1 MAENSPLWAQKEKF
15 INNRKMA
22 LIVLLSS
29 FCGILPIALW
39 LVFFLWQD
47 IRKPEPLRW
56 IGILFLL
63 GMAITPLVW
72 FLENY
77 FINLLQID
85 INTTLPFFV
94 SAFVYLIVAGI
105 EELAKFFSASLFLR
119 KNKYFDEA
127 IDAMIY
133 LIVLGLGFGVVENIL
148 ISYQE
153 ISTGAHFL
161 STFQITT
168 LRFVGANL
176 LHALSCGLIGFFW
189 ALRLVTG
196 KKKYLGIG
204 LLLGILLH
212 WAFNI
217 AIINLGGNAILLIS
231 LTLFFVGIAILCG
244 FDILKQIKKPIINN
258 NKQ

>member
-1 MAENSPLWAQKEKF
+1 
-15 INNRKMA
+15 MA
-22 LIVLLSS
+22 LILILSS

-39 LVFFLWQD
+39 LIFFLWQD
-47 IRKPEPLRW
+47 IKKPEPLRW

-77 FINLLQID
+77 FINILQVD
-85 INTTLPFFV
+85 INAALPFLL
-94 SAFVYLIVAGI
+94 SAFIYLIVAGI
-105 EELAKFFSASLFLR
+105 EECAKFFSASLFLR

-153 ISTGAHFL
+153 ISAGGNFL

-168 LRFVGANL
+168 LRFIGANL

-204 LLLGILLH
+204 LVLGILLH
-212 WAFNI
+212 WIFNI
-217 AIINLGGNAILLIS
+217 AIINLGGNAVFLVSLILFL
-231 LTLFFVGIAILCG
+231 VGIVILCA
-244 FDILKQIKKPIINN
+244 FDVLKGIKKPIIIN
-258 NKQ
+258 NK

>member
-1 MAENSPLWAQKEKF
+1 MVLT
-15 INNRKMA
+15 
-22 LIVLLSS
+22 LILASL
-29 FCGILPIALW
+29 CGILPIALW
-39 LVFFLWQD
+39 LIFFLWQD
-47 IRKPEPLRW
+47 IKKPEPLRW
-56 IGILFLL
+56 IVILFLL

-85 INTTLPFFV
+85 INATLPFLV
-94 SAFVYLIVAGI
+94 SAFVYLMVAGI

-153 ISTGAHFL
+153 IYSGGIFL
-161 STFQITT
+161 STFQIIT
-168 LRFVGANL
+168 LRFIGANL

-189 ALRLVTG
+189 ALKLVTG
-196 KKKYLGIG
+196 KKKYLWIG
-204 LLLGILLH
+204 LVLGILLH
-212 WAFNI
+212 WVFNI
-217 AIINLGGNAILLIS
+217 AIINLGGDAILLIS
-231 LTLFFVGIAILCG
+231 LTLFFAGIAVLCG

-258 NKQ
+258 INNN

>member
-1 MAENSPLWAQKEKF
+1 
-15 INNRKMA
+15 MA
-22 LIVLLSS
+22 LTLFLTSL
-29 FCGILPIALW
+29 CGILPIALW
-39 LVFFLWQD
+39 LIFFLWQD
-47 IRKPEPLRW
+47 IKKPEPLRW

-77 FINLLQID
+77 FINLLKID
-85 INTTLPFFV
+85 IINTALPFFV
-94 SAFVYLIVAGI
+94 SAFVYLVVAGI
-105 EELAKFFSASLFLR
+105 EEFAKFFSAALFLR

-148 ISYQE
+148 ISYQG
-153 ISTGAHFL
+153 ISSGGNFF
-161 STFQITT
+161 STIQVLT

-176 LHALSCGLIGFFW
+176 LHVLSSGLIGFFW
-189 ALRLVTG
+189 ALKLVTG

-204 LLLGILLH
+204 LTLGILLH

-217 AIINLGGNAILLIS
+217 AIINLGGDAVFLVSLILFL
-231 LTLFFVGIAILCG
+231 VGIMVLWAL
-244 FDILKQIKKPIINN
+244 DILKQIKKPIAINE
-258 NKQ
+258 